1 MTDFL
6 HKIYSGQI
14 GLKWPVLLV
23 DIVAILIETGSK
35 RKREYLEE
43 RKFKRQNVT
52 PRNYRQE
59 IIIFLNENVTCK
71 TTHLAQLKIL
81 SWGVV

>member
-35 RKREYLEE
+35 RNREYLEE
-43 RKFKRQNVT
+43 RQFKRQKVS
-52 PRNYRQE
+52 PS
-59 IIIFLNENVTCK
+59 IAKKLLFF
-71 TTHLAQLKIL
+71 
-81 SWGVV
+81 